1 MNRPVTITTDNATG
15 ARIDAATHTGNQ
27 PLREAGWL
35 MKLPAAEVEKTT
47 AELLNDLSPGWRLRV
62 ADLTDRLHSWME
74 ARSSETAAA
83 DTVSA
88 LRERRSEAEREA
100 EAGRA
105 RFRELLEQNSG
116 TVTAEMKKLRAAYLE
131 EEETARELESLT
143 GEKEKQLPQL
153 AHVTGCKANAYVLSH
168 ESITDERMDELL
180 GDFLVLH
187 GAELFSLLNMKYRQL
202 RRTGSE
208 HMPGVIAGVNDADTL
223 FDGFVMQGFAET
235 GRKYGALRFRDDVLS
250 LTGITPVGCA
260 KADCKK
266 KKLI

>member
-1 MNRPVTITTDNATG
+1 
-15 ARIDAATHTGNQ
+15 
-27 PLREAGWL
+27 

-47 AELLNDLSPGWRLRV
+47 AELLNGLSPGWRLRV
-62 ADLTDRLHSWME
+62 ADLMDRLNNWME

-100 EAGRA
+100 EAGRV

-131 EEETARELESLT
+131 QEETARELESLT

-153 AHVTGCKANAYVLSH
+153 AHNTGCKATAYVLSH
-168 ESITDERMDELL
+168 EGITDERVDELL
-180 GDFLVLH
+180 SDFLVLH
-187 GAELFSLLNMKYRQL
+187 GAELFSLMNMKYRQF

-208 HMPGVIAGVNDADTL
+208 YMPGVIEGVNDADTL
-223 FDGFVMQGFAET
+223 FDGFVMQRFAET

-250 LTGITPVGCA
+250 LTGITPAGSA

>member
-1 MNRPVTITTDNATG
+1 MSTQMTDTAVNATG
-15 ARIDAATHTGNQ
+15 ARIAAAMHTGNQ

-35 MKLPAAEVEKTT
+35 TKLPAAEIENTT
-47 AELLNDLSPGWRLRV
+47 EQLVTGLSPGWRLRV
-62 ADLTDRLHSWME
+62 ADLMKKLNGWME
-74 ARSSETAAA
+74 ARSSETAAS
-83 DTVSA
+83 DTVST

-105 RFRELLEQNSG
+105 RFRELLDQNSG

-131 EEETARELESLT
+131 QEETARELESLT

-153 AHVTGCKANAYVLSH
+153 AHNTGCKANAYVLSH
-168 ESITDERMDELL
+168 EGITDERVDELL

-187 GAELFSLLNMKYRQL
+187 GAELFSLLNMKYRQF

-208 HMPGVIAGVNDADTL
+208 YMPGVMEGVNDADTL
-223 FDGFVMQGFAET
+223 YDGFVMQRIAET
-235 GRKYGALRFRDDVLS
+235 GRKYSGLMFRDDVLS
-250 LTGITPVGCA
+250 LTGIKPAGSA